1 MGIPPQIELGVLGW
15 ADSLI
20 IMVLGLV
27 VFGPRKLP
35 QIGRQIG
42 KLMYE
47 FRKASNDFKFQ
58 MEEEMRA
65 SEEADRRK
73 KQEEERL
80 RAEALRAQSG
90 TPALPA
96 PVEPGSPYRED
107 AVYPPAAPPE
117 EKQAEDSAPLIQP
130 PSTGEQVMAARP
142 ATPHAGDEVAPA
154 ANGNVLIGHGSENGV
169 GPTQEPV
176 EPVVAA
182 ADSGQ
187 AANSPVT
194 EDAHPETE
202 QAAHHG

>member
-80 RAEALRAQSG
+80 RAEALRAQSE
-90 TPALPA
+90 TPELPA

-107 AVYPPAAPPE
+107 AVYPPAAPSAE
-117 EKQAEDSAPLIQP
+117 NKAEDSAPLIQP
-130 PSTGEQVMAARP
+130 PSTGEQVAAARP
-142 ATPHAGDEVAPA
+142 ATPHAVDA
-154 ANGNVLIGHGSENGV
+154 VLIGHGSENGV
-169 GPTQEPV
+169 GPALESGAPA
-176 EPVVAA
+176 VAA
-182 ADSGQ
+182 ADSGH
-187 AANSPVT
+187 AASST
-194 EDAHPETE
+194 IAEDSHPETE